1 MSKPLA
7 LTELVLRDAHQSLL
21 ATRMRIE
28 DMLPIAEKLDKAG
41 FWSVESWGGAT
52 FDACIRYLGEDPWER
67 IRKLKAAMPNTKQQM
82 LLRGQNLLG
91 YRHYADD
98 VVTRFVERA
107 HESGV
112 DVFRIF
118 DAMNDIRNLK
128 TAI

>member
-21 ATRMRIE
+21 ATRMRLD
-28 DMLPIAEKLDKAG
+28 DMLPIAEELDNAG

-67 IRKLKAAMPNTKQQM
+67 IRALKKAMPKTRQQM

-98 VVTRFVERA
+98 VVKKFVERA
-107 HESGV
+107 HENGV

-118 DAMNDIRNLK
+118 FSLSNSG
-128 TAI
+128 